1 MFHFKVIFGSCDEFW
16 IIILITRDINDSVQW
31 SVKVECSCDKSK
43 RSPTVLVILDH
54 FCCRTRKIMHHPSL
68 SDIGSQRQ
76 IFVLSAK
83 PKVNSVHQ
91 ILNRCTWNVLFIDD
105 IRYRCKISV
114 LEVLGTLYN
123 KNHSGFIF

>member
-1 MFHFKVIFGSCDEFW
+1 MIQYNGVLKWNVPATNLSD
-16 IIILITRDINDSVQW
+16 LQQS
-31 SVKVECSCDKSK
+31 
-43 RSPTVLVILDH
+43 LVILDH

-91 ILNRCTWNVLFIDD
+91 ILNRCT
-105 IRYRCKISV
+105 
-114 LEVLGTLYN
+114 
-123 KNHSGFIF
+123 